1 MPAGLQLHLHP
12 QTVNPKIEIDP
23 KMTKTD
29 AFENKQKTV
38 KFLNKVMNYFRELKI
53 ISVDEKNADLKPR
66 EVNTKPVPT
75 KQEKQLKVDADF
87 KVDQQAI
94 QVSFEQL
101 QPVKAK
107 TVADA
112 NTQLASIKNAMMIL
126 KKKGIDT
133 TEDEMSVLKS
143 MG

>member
-53 ISVDEKNADLKPR
+53 IFANSAKREKDYNNK
-66 EVNTKPVPT
+66 
-75 KQEKQLKVDADF
+75 
-87 KVDQQAI
+87 
-94 QVSFEQL
+94 
-101 QPVKAK
+101 
-107 TVADA
+107 
-112 NTQLASIKNAMMIL
+112 
-126 KKKGIDT
+126 
-133 TEDEMSVLKS
+133 
-143 MG
+143 